1 MTAGKG
7 TGRRRFL
14 KIAAAAAGLGLLG
27 QSARGARAEFH
38 TWRGTAL
45 GARATIRLQHPDRDA
60 AQILIARVRDEI
72 ERLEQVFS
80 LYRPD
85 SAVSRLNRQGSLEA
99 PPLDLLRLLS
109 EAHRY
114 SELTGGAFDITV
126 QPLWRLYA
134 AHFQAQS
141 GSAGGPEDSAV
152 AAALT
157 RVDYRAVTLDPARIV
172 FEKPGMAVTLNGI
185 AQGYITDRIA
195 ELLRGAGLTDVLI
208 DLGELRSLGRH
219 PDGRPWEVGI
229 QDPRRG
235 GRLLR
240 RLALSEA
247 ALASSAGAG
256 TRFGGDG
263 ACHHLFDPRSGRSS
277 NRYLNVS
284 VKASS
289 ATRADALS
297 TGLFHL
303 DPERITKVLRNFA
316 GVEAYVTL
324 ANGEQRDWPA

>member
-1 MTAGKG
+1 MTAQAGS
-7 TGRRRFL
+7 GRRRFL
-14 KIAAAAAGLGLLG
+14 KIAAATAGLGLLG
-27 QSARGARAEFH
+27 QSARGARAELY

-45 GARATIRLQHPDRDA
+45 GARASIRLQHPDPAFART
-60 AQILIARVRDEI
+60 LIARVRDEI

-80 LYRPD
+80 LFRPD
-85 SAVSRLNRQGSLEA
+85 SAVSRLNHQGFLEA

-114 SELTGGAFDITV
+114 SALTGGAFDVTV

-134 AHFQAQS
+134 ESFQAQNGS
-141 GSAGGPEDSAV
+141 GAGPGDAAV
-152 AAALT
+152 AGALA
-157 RVDYRAVTLDPARIV
+157 RVDFRAVALDPARIA
-172 FEKPGMAVTLNGI
+172 FRRPGTAVTLNGI
-185 AQGYITDRIA
+185 AQGYITDRVA
-195 ELLRGAGLTDVLI
+195 ELLRDAGLTDVLV

-219 PDGRPWEVGI
+219 PEGRPWEVGVE
-229 QDPRRG
+229 DPRRD

-240 RLALSEA
+240 RLTLGDA
-247 ALASSAGAG
+247 ALATSAGAG

-263 ACHHLFDPRSGRSS
+263 SCHHLFDPRSGRSS
-277 NRYLNVS
+277 NRYLSVS

-303 DPERITKVLRNFA
+303 EPERIAEVLSRLA
-316 GVEAYVTL
+316 DVEAYVTL
-324 ANGEQRDWPA
+324 ANGEQRDWRG